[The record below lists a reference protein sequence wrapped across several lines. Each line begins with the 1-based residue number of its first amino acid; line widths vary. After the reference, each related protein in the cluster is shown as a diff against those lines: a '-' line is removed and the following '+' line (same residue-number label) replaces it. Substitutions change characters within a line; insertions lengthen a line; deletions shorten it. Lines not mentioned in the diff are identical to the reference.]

1 MSFSSLAKQELCRL
15 EELRDCCA
23 LAELAALLHGCA
35 ALHLGRE
42 GWRLSL
48 STESPA
54 VARRTALLLKHVFLV
69 SPQLNTLQRRRL
81 GRSKVY
87 RLTLGPGPEVL
98 QILLKTG
105 LMRQSEEGLTF
116 ARAVPGS
123 ILRRSCCRYAYMRG
137 AFLATGYLNDPEK
150 GYHLEICGTDAEYA
164 ASLCRWLNRQGLRAR
179 VVSRKEVQVVYIKD
193 SEQIV
198 TFLSMV
204 GAHKALLEMENVRVE
219 KDMRNRVN
227 RIVNCEQANIEKTL
241 SASQRQ
247 VEAIQ
252 DLERLGGL
260 RRLSPALLKTAEL
273 RLEYPDATLQELG
286 EYFSPPVGKSA
297 VNHRLRKLEQLA
309 CEWKEKLGEE

>member
-23 LAELAALLHGCA
+23 LAELSALLHGCA

-116 ARAVPGS
+116 TRAVPGS
-123 ILRRSCCRYAYMRG
+123 ILRRNCCRYAYMRG
-137 AFLATGYLNDPEK
+137 AFLATGYL
-150 GYHLEICGTDAEYA
+150 L
-164 ASLCRWLNRQGLRAR
+164 SL
-179 VVSRKEVQVVYIKD
+179 IH
-193 SEQIV
+193 I
-198 TFLSMV
+198 
-204 GAHKALLEMENVRVE
+204 
-219 KDMRNRVN
+219 
-227 RIVNCEQANIEKTL
+227 
-241 SASQRQ
+241 
-247 VEAIQ
+247 
-252 DLERLGGL
+252 
-260 RRLSPALLKTAEL
+260 
-273 RLEYPDATLQELG
+273 
-286 EYFSPPVGKSA
+286 
-297 VNHRLRKLEQLA
+297 
-309 CEWKEKLGEE
+309 